1 MDAEPHVAAGG
12 PVGEE
17 VFRTAL
23 VIAIAIVAIVAA
35 AAAAAVDVVER
46 CRWLAVRAPTAAVV
60 GPREIV

>member
-35 AAAAAVDVVER
+35 AAAVDVVER
-46 CRWLAVRAPTAAVV
+46 CRWLAARAPTAAVV